1 MTSHKAMC
9 FPYAGERGLVILG
22 SGIETSPVFWF
33 MMRIA
38 ILAGVLTSYPV
49 KRRLNRS
56 GITEAR

>member
-1 MTSHKAMC
+1 MC